1 MRAGLAL
8 LEAVAKLD
16 AVHVWRVLGASL
28 VGSRFEAL
36 GHGRELAVEREMGK
50 SRNSAS
56 SGMARKGRS
65 RKGRFSPAST
75 TLPISL
81 ILPVGRIR
89 GVVVIADMG
98 PR

>member
-1 MRAGLAL
+1 MPTTEVALSLDHPVDERAIRRWDREG
-8 LEAVAKLD
+8 E
-16 AVHVWRVLGASL
+16 RRSL
-28 VGSRFEAL
+28 VVLSRFEVL

-56 SGMARKGRS
+56 SGMV
-65 RKGRFSPAST
+65 RKGRFSSAST

-81 ILPVGRIR
+81 IVPVGRIR